1 MTVRVAAFLCTV
13 LLAIPGHG
21 AAAAGEAPGEGTAGG
36 TLTSTSRHF
45 EVRYAAG
52 VDGVM
57 VPMAL
62 EVLERAYEA
71 VGRDLGV
78 YPEQRVVVDIF
89 PSAQAFAD
97 AAGLPPEAV
106 ANETV
111 GLCRWDR
118 LLLTSPSAAPF
129 GYPWADTLCHEYTH
143 LVVEQLGAGRVPVW
157 LHEGIASFEQRR
169 WRGETDLVL
178 DPFSRQQL
186 SQALDEDRLVP
197 LEEIGNCLA
206 CLDGKERV
214 QLAFAQVHTMV
225 DHLVR
230 ARGIEALHGA
240 LEAVRLGAPALDAVG
255 AAWGSDFNAFEASWR
270 GHAQERLAGSEDG
283 AGLVM
288 LGLGEAIAADTPTPG
303 ADSILVGRADGADHA
318 RLGDLL
324 LARGLLRPALIEYDK
339 ADRALDDVSPAL
351 ACKRAHVKQQLGD
364 PDGALAV
371 VQEARSLYPDFE
383 PLHVHAAAAQMHLGR
398 IDDALQS
405 LEFAALL
412 NPFDPRIYAWRLEL
426 VRGDAAAEAEARRNL
441 DALVTNPR

>member
-1 MTVRVAAFLCTV
+1 MKA
-13 LLAIPGHG
+13 LLATTLLVAIVVGPGRS
-21 AAAAGEAPGEGTAGG
+21 ALAAGEAPGEGTPSG
-36 TLTSTSRHF
+36 TLTASSAHF
-45 EVRYAAG
+45 EVRHAAG
-52 VDGVM
+52 VDEVM

-62 EVLERAYEA
+62 DVLERAYEA
-71 VGRDLGV
+71 VGRDLGH

-89 PSAQAFAD
+89 PTAAAFFD

-118 LLLTSPSAAPF
+118 LLITSPSAAPF

-143 LVVEQLGAGRVPVW
+143 LVVERLGEGRVPVW

-178 DPFSRQQL
+178 DPFSSKQL
-186 SQALDEDRLVP
+186 SRALEEDRLVP

-240 LEAVRLGAPALDAVG
+240 VEAVRLGAPALEAMG
-255 AAWGSDFNAFEASWR
+255 GAWGGGYAEFEASWR
-270 GHAQERLAGSEDG
+270 TTVRKRIPAADDG

-288 LGLGEAIAADTPTPG
+288 LGLGESPEPDTPTPA
-303 ADSILVGRADGADHA
+303 ADSLLAGRTAGADHA

-324 LARGLLRPALIEYDK
+324 LARGLLRAALIEYDK
-339 ADRALDDVSPAL
+339 ADAALDDESPSL
-351 ACKRAHVKQQLGD
+351 ACKRAHVMQQLGD
-364 PDGALAV
+364 PDSALRV
-371 VQEARSLYPDFE
+371 VGRASALYPDFE

-398 IDDALQS
+398 NEAALES
-405 LEFAALL
+405 LERAALL

-426 VRGDAAAEAEARRNL
+426 VEGDPEAEAEARRSL
-441 DALVTNPR
+441 EALTTKAR